1 MNKNNVYKI
10 LREREWEE
18 AQETGKI
25 ITELDKQD
33 GFIHLSTAFQLTATL
48 AFFFKDSNFL
58 QLLQLD
64 LAKIDNDQLIYEV
77 QYPDQGN
84 RKSTFPH
91 LYSVLMTNQVS
102 KSWTIRRGAFYLPEE
117 VLLQAENGY

>member
-10 LREREWEE
+10 LREHEWEE
-18 AQETGKI
+18 AQESGQI

-48 AFFFKDSNFL
+48 AFFFKDSNSP

-64 LAKIDNDQLIYEV
+64 LAKIDNDQLIYEAP
-77 QYPDQGN
+77 YPDEGN

-91 LYSVLMTNQVS
+91 LYSELMTSQVS
-102 KSWTIRRGAFYLPEE
+102 KSWTIERGAFYLPEE
-117 VLLQAENGY
+117 VLLQAENAY

>member
-33 GFIHLSTAFQLTATL
+33 GFIHLSKAFQLTATL

-58 QLLQLD
+58 QLSQLD

-91 LYSVLMTNQVS
+91 LYSELMINQVS

-117 VLLQAENGY
+117 VLQQAENGY